1 MVKGGVSKQKHITY
15 LSLVILCVEEV
26 CVLGQVYH
34 FSDIVLGLVD
44 DGQVEQP
51 AQTEGE
57 DRKDVTKHICNP
69 TTSRSQMEKF
79 YQETSET
86 FEISTSK

>member
-1 MVKGGVSKQKHITY
+1 MY

-26 CVLGQVYH
+26 CVLGHFYH

-51 AQTEGE
+51 AETEE
-57 DRKDVTKHICNP
+57 DRCYINT
-69 TTSRSQMEKF
+69 
-79 YQETSET
+79 YETQPHLEA
-86 FEISTSK
+86 K